1 MFEEYT
7 IERGEHGILVRGSLP
22 VSEFVSLANVWGEQ
36 GWTLMAPGIA
46 QACGA
51 NFAITNEEHLGPWLE
66 QVHAVVAKRAD
77 GDNEL
82 EWLLGTDTGT
92 SSLTIFSVLS
102 REHGTKARARIRS
115 KPSPPYDPD
124 DFGRCYRL
132 LERFPLWR
140 KRLGEVAKQYPEWS
154 GLVSCWGDLCK
165 LWVEES
171 PSKTCPKLYERM
183 RELRDKKGAWLP

>member
-1 MFEEYT
+1 MTMFEEYT
-7 IERGEHGILVRGSLP
+7 IERGEHGILVRGSIP
-22 VSEFVSLANVWGEQ
+22 ISEFVSLAEAWAQQ

-51 NFAITNEEHLGPWLE
+51 NFAITNEEHRGPWLE

-77 GDNEL
+77 GDREL

-102 REHGTKARARIRS
+102 REHAFKARPRLGS
-115 KPSPPYDPD
+115 SGPCPPQDPD

-132 LERFPLWR
+132 LERFPTWKYGLAQ
-140 KRLGEVAKQYPEWS
+140 VAAKYPEWT
-154 GLVSCWGDLCK
+154 GLVRGWDELCK
-165 LWVEES
+165 LWNEES
-171 PSKTCPKLYERM
+171 PSGNCPKLYDRM
-183 RELRDKKGAWLP
+183 RDMLDER